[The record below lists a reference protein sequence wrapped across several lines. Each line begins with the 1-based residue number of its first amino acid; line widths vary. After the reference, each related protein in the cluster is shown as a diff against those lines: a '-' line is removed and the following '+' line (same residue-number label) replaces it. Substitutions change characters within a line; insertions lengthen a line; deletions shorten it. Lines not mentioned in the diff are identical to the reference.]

1 MDTIARLMANGMK
14 LSFSGEVDFF
24 FKHMVETMKKPG
36 PMKYLFLLIVLTMLT
51 GCVDGMAI
59 RYTPTPQ
66 VQTEEIY
73 GRRVTI
79 HPINRKAIEHSR
91 SVAENLLPA
100 ELLHD
105 ADKPY
110 IYRLGVNDVIAV
122 TVWEHPELTQPL
134 GQYRSDEATGQVIGA
149 DGTMFYPYVG
159 KIRAAG
165 LTREELRQFITRKLS
180 NSLESPQVDVK
191 ILSYRSKKVYVGG
204 EVQQPGQKVMTDD
217 PMTLPEALSRAE
229 GLTLQANAGDIW
241 LTRDGKTYTI
251 DFLSMYRDGSPIDKL
266 YLRPGDKI
274 HVPSREENKVYVLG
288 EVVRPQGVAL
298 EHGRLSLTQALGEV
312 GGIFETTADADAIY
326 VIRAGADRQGIDV
339 YHLSAKNPVAL
350 VLGDQFQLQP
360 RDVIYVD
367 NTGLAGW
374 NRFITLI
381 LPTASIMSQG
391 TNAADDIKGF

>member
-1 MDTIARLMANGMK
+1 
-14 LSFSGEVDFF
+14 VDFLF
-24 FKHMVETMKKPG
+24 NHMVETMKKPA
-36 PMKYLFLLIVLTMLT
+36 PMKYLFVLILLTMLT

-59 RYTPTPQ
+59 RYKPTPQ
-66 VQTEEIY
+66 GQTDEIY

-79 HPINRKAIEHSR
+79 HPINRKAIENSR
-91 SVAENLLPA
+91 LLVDKLLPA
-100 ELLHD
+100 ELLRETVR
-105 ADKPY
+105 PY

-134 GQYRSDEATGQVIGA
+134 GEYRSDEATGQVISA

-159 KIRAAG
+159 RIKAAG
-165 LTREELRQFITRKLS
+165 LTREELRQFITRRLS
-180 NSLESPQVDVK
+180 ESLENPQVDVK
-191 ILSYRSKKVYVGG
+191 VLSYRSKKVYVGG
-204 EVQQPGQKVMTDD
+204 QVQEPGIKPMTDD
-217 PMTLPEALSRAE
+217 PMTLPEALSRAG
-229 GLTLQANAGDIW
+229 GLTLEANAGDIW

-251 DFLSMYRDGSPIDKL
+251 DFLSMYRAGSPIDKL
-266 YLRPGDKI
+266 YLQPGDKI
-274 HVPSREENKVYVLG
+274 HVPSRKENKVYVLG
-288 EVVRPQGVAL
+288 EVVRPKGVPL

-326 VIRAGADRQGIDV
+326 VIRAGAKRQGINV

-381 LPTASIMSQG
+381 LPSASILSQG
-391 TNAADDIKGF
+391 TNVADDINGF

>member
-1 MDTIARLMANGMK
+1 MTTLA
-14 LSFSGEVDFF
+14 
-24 FKHMVETMKKPG
+24 
-36 PMKYLFLLIVLTMLT
+36 
-51 GCVDGMAI
+51 GCVGGMDL
-59 RYTPTPQ
+59 RYTPAPQ

-73 GRRVTI
+73 GSRVTI
-79 HPINRKAIEHSR
+79 HPINREAIENSR
-91 SVAENLLPA
+91 LVTKKLLPA
-100 ELLHD
+100 ELLRDVDIPH
-105 ADKPY
+105 

-134 GQYRSDEATGQVIGA
+134 GEYRSDEATGQVIGA
-149 DGTMFYPYVG
+149 DGTMFFPYVG
-159 KIRAAG
+159 KIKAAG
-165 LTREELRQFITRKLS
+165 LTREELREFLTRKLS
-180 NSLESPQVDVK
+180 ESLEDPQVDVK
-191 ILSYRSKKVYVGG
+191 VLSYRSKKVYVGG
-204 EVQQPGQKVMTDD
+204 EVQQPGIKAMTDE

-229 GLTLQANAGDIW
+229 GLTLHANAGDIW

-251 DFLSMYRDGSPIDKL
+251 DFLSMYRDGKPIDKL

-274 HVPSREENKVYVLG
+274 HVPSREDNKIYVLG
-288 EVVRPQGVAL
+288 EVAKPRGVPM
-298 EHGRLSLTQALGEV
+298 EHGRLSLTQALGEA
-312 GGIFETTADADAIY
+312 GGIFEATANADAIY

-381 LPTASIMSQG
+381 LPTAVILNNTS
-391 TNAADDIKGF
+391 NVADDIR

>member
-1 MDTIARLMANGMK
+1 
-14 LSFSGEVDFF
+14 
-24 FKHMVETMKKPG
+24 MVETMKKPG
-36 PMKYLFLLIVLTMLT
+36 PMKYLFLLILLTMLS
-51 GCVDGMAI
+51 GCVDGMVI

-66 VQTEEIY
+66 GQTEEIY
-73 GRRVTI
+73 GRRVSI

-91 SVAENLLPA
+91 SAAESLLPA
-100 ELLHD
+100 ELLRD
-105 ADKPY
+105 AAKPH
-110 IYRLGVNDVIAV
+110 IYRLGVNDVIVV

-134 GQYRSDEATGQVIGA
+134 GQYRSDEVTGQVIGA
-149 DGTMFYPYVG
+149 DGTMYYPYVG

-180 NSLESPQVDVK
+180 VSLESPQVDVK

-204 EVQQPGQKVMTDD
+204 EVQQPGQKAMTDE

-229 GLTLQANAGDIW
+229 GLTPQANAGDIW
-241 LTRDGKTYTI
+241 LTRNGKTYTI

-274 HVPSREENKVYVLG
+274 HVPSREEDKVYVLG
-288 EVVRPQGVAL
+288 EVVKPQGVAL